1 MNVKAPQPRY
11 KMVKDYVTDR
21 LVSGEWPE
29 DYRVPSE
36 NELVKDL
43 GVSRMTVNRALRELT
58 TDGKLR
64 RVQGLGTFVAGQK
77 PQSELLELKN
87 IADEIK
93 ARGGTHS
100 AELLL
105 LRCEPASEDI
115 AKALYINIGAD
126 VYHSIMVHHENDAP
140 IQLEDRFVNPELA
153 PDYLDQDFTLITPN
167 QYLSRVAPL
176 GEVEHVVEATLANN
190 QMQNCLNVD
199 AASPCLLLHRRT
211 WSGEKVVSR
220 AWLYHPG
227 GDHRLGAHFSQ
238 NKGSHQ
244 NHKDVSYDDTNRQ

>member
-1 MNVKAPQPRY
+1 MNAENTLPRY
-11 KMVKDYVTDR
+11 QMVKEYITDR
-21 LVSGEWPE
+21 LDSGEWPE

-36 NELVKDL
+36 NELVRDL

-87 IADEIK
+87 IADEI
-93 ARGGTHS
+93 RSRNGTHS

-105 LRCEPASEDI
+105 LRNEPASEEV
-115 AKALYINIGAD
+115 AKALFINIGAD
-126 VYHSIMVHHENDAP
+126 VYHSIMVHHENGIP
-140 IQLEDRFVNPELA
+140 IQMEDRFVNPELA
-153 PDYLDQDFTLITPN
+153 PDYLEIDFTVTTPN
-167 QYLSRVAPL
+167 EYLTLVAPL
-176 GEVEHVVEATLANN
+176 GEVEHVVEATMAND
-190 QMQNCLNVD
+190 QVQNCLNVGAND
-199 AASPCLLLHRRT
+199 PCLLLHRRT

-227 GDHRLGAHFSQ
+227 NDYRLGAHFSSS
-238 NKGSHQ
+238 K
-244 NHKDVSYDDTNRQ
+244 K

>member
-1 MNVKAPQPRY
+1 MNAENTRPRY
-11 KMVKDYVTDR
+11 QMVKDYISHRVD
-21 LVSGEWPE
+21 SGEWPE

-58 TDGKLR
+58 TDGKIR
-64 RVQGLGTFVAGQK
+64 RVQGLGTFVSGQK

-93 ARGGTHS
+93 ARGGEHK

-105 LRCEPASEDI
+105 LVCIPATADL
-115 AKALYINIGAD
+115 AKALYIEVGAD
-126 VYHSIMVHHENDAP
+126 IYHSIMVHHENGKP
-140 IQLEDRFVNPELA
+140 IQLEDRFVNPALA
-153 PDYLDQDFTLITPN
+153 PDYLKQDFSSLTPN
-167 QYLSRVAPL
+167 EYLSRVAPL
-176 GEVEHVVEATLANN
+176 GEVEHVVEATIANKSV
-190 QMQNCLNVD
+190 QKHLNID

-211 WSGEKVVSR
+211 WSGGKVVSR

-227 GDHRLGAHFSQ
+227 QDYRLGAHFNQ
-238 NKGSHQ
+238 
-244 NHKDVSYDDTNRQ
+244 TNRKA